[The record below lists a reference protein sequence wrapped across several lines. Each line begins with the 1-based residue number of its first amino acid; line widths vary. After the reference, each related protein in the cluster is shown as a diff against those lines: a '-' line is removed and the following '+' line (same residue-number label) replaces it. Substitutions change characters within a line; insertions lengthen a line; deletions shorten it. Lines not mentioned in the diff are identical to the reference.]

1 MDWGRVPADTVVV
14 ESKDI
19 SLRDVVQAAADG
31 ADTPEGLMEV
41 LGLEA
46 GEEGTEHL
54 QPILDVFL
62 PAIERLRSGSCGG
75 GCAGCSGSCH

>member
-1 MDWGRVPADTVVV
+1 MIY
-14 ESKDI
+14 SKRI
-19 SLRDVVQAAADG
+19 TLRDVVQAAADG
-31 ADTPEGLMEV
+31 TDTPEGLMEV

-46 GEEGTEHL
+46 GGEGTEHL

-75 GCAGCSGSCH
+75 G